1 MDIPVLDVFGDY
13 GSVLHYLNLQKGVF
27 FMGLKTVV
35 LNSERMNYDG
45 KLDLSV
51 LSYQV

>member
-1 MDIPVLDVFGDY
+1 MLDVFGDY
-13 GSVLHYLNLQKGVF
+13 GSVLHYLNLQKGDF

-35 LNSERMNYDG
+35 LNSERMNYDS

-51 LSYQV
+51 LSSQVK